1 MLKTY
6 LRLLG
11 FAKPIG
17 RYAVPYFF
25 YSLLY
30 ALFNSCT
37 FLLIIP
43 ILNTMFKP
51 DYAFEV
57 VEKLPPVELD
67 SAYLET
73 LFN

>member
-1 MLKTY
+1 MFKTY

-11 FAKPIG
+11 FARPIG

-43 ILNTMFKP
+43 ILNTMFRP
-51 DYAFEV
+51 DFTFRT
-57 VEKLPPVELD
+57 VEKLPP
-67 SAYLET
+67 
-73 LFN
+73 